1 MSFDPSK
8 PIFRTKPRAPLI
20 TDYARWQEHF
30 EYAMQD
36 HYKADSRL
44 QALHDQA
51 KADARVQ
58 ATYQCLAEQGQLR
71 VQRLSNVRTPL
82 NHDGIPYNEHVTTIF
97 DMEGHCVHHS
107 TGYMTAR
114 DMRWKGKETIE
125 HTEPIDG
132 TNLITIH
139 LIVSDKLPDFNEFCD
154 ESGYP
159 IDLNSDYDPFPEP
172 RHIYEIVID
181 RQYVEDN
188 FQ

>member
-30 EYAMQD
+30 DYALQD
-36 HYKADSRL
+36 NSE
-44 QALHDQA
+44 
-51 KADARVQ
+51 ADARVQ
-58 ATYQCLAEQGQLR
+58 ATYQCLAEQGQLH
-71 VQRLSNVRTPL
+71 VQRLSNVKTSLRP
-82 NHDGIPYNEHVTTIF
+82 GIPYNEHVTTIF
-97 DMEGHCVHHS
+97 DMEGHSVHYS

-114 DMRWKGKETIE
+114 DMRWKGKETVE
-125 HTEPIDG
+125 YTKPIDG

-139 LIVSDKLPDFNEFCD
+139 LIVDDKLPDFNEFCD
-154 ESGYP
+154 ESGAP
-159 IDLNSDYDPFPEP
+159 IDRSCDYDPFPEP

-181 RQYVEDN
+181 RQYVVDN